1 MLLPPKNKKAMPSI
15 AGTEPFDSA
24 KELHELFIQRTHV
37 CLWLGV
43 VFFSL
48 FSLLDFIYCR
58 SFFWLFLGYR
68 LGFVAL
74 LVFLLLLLRYPPVRQ
89 YSHSVMWSAMLLGT
103 IVITV
108 MTVHLGGFASGYYV
122 GILLMIAGGF
132 SVLPLTVPQSLIL
145 GGLMYLVYTVTVS
158 LISLSHGSISV
169 PALANNSFFF
179 FAIILITSVQCYD
192 EIQITVK
199 SLRAKANLRAILTE
213 LRLYTDNL
221 EQLVCKRLEMLEE
234 SDLKFFDLYN
244 ALPDLVVLIDDK
256 GVIRMVN
263 RLGAAML
270 NQTVENLEETMIF
283 DYLFETDPDVFV
295 KRVIDRINEEGAIR
309 DVQLQMIT
317 PRGRRLEVE
326 ISGNHIAL
334 SQAGMH
340 YHLVIRDITATKKME
355 REVLKSSQLL
365 DTSRQAA
372 IFGLARL
379 AECRDDCTGSH
390 LLRIREYTRI
400 LAVELSGFPEIKGII
415 TAQFIEDL
423 CLSSILHDIGKIGIP
438 DAILLKP
445 DHLSAEEFS
454 IMQQHCLYGSEAL
467 TLDDYEKEELGFLKM
482 GQEIALNHHEC
493 WDGSGY
499 PNGLSGMQI
508 PLTARI
514 TALAD
519 VYDALTS
526 SRPYKPAYN
535 HEQARMYIIKESGRQ
550 FDPMIVSAFLKRE
563 QEFKAARRDLLLH
576 THPSSITTDTHGQ
589 P

>member
-1 MLLPPKNKKAMPSI
+1 
-15 AGTEPFDSA
+15 
-24 KELHELFIQRTHV
+24 
-37 CLWLGV
+37 
-43 VFFSL
+43 
-48 FSLLDFIYCR
+48 FSLLDFIYCH

-68 LGFVAL
+68 LGVVAI
-74 LVFLLLLLRYPPVRQ
+74 LVFLLLLLRYPPARR
-89 YSHSVMWSAMLLGT
+89 YSQGVMWSAMLLGT

-108 MTVHLGGFASGYYV
+108 MTVHLGGFTSGYYV
-122 GILLMIAGGF
+122 GILLMIAGAF
-132 SVLPLTVPQSLIL
+132 SVLPLTVLQSLIL
-145 GGLMYLVYTVTVS
+145 GSLMYLVYTGTVFLASSGHGAVS
-158 LISLSHGSISV
+158 L

-199 SLRAKANLRAILTE
+199 SLRAKASLRAILTE

-244 ALPDLVVLIDDK
+244 ALPDLVVLIDGK

-270 NQTVENLEETMIF
+270 DQTVEQLEETVIF
-283 DYLFETDPDVFV
+283 DYFFDTGPDVFIE
-295 KRVIDRINEEGAIR
+295 RVIDRINTEGAVR
-309 DVQLQMIT
+309 DVQLVMTT

-326 ISGNHIAL
+326 ITGNQIAL
-334 SQAGMH
+334 PHADIH
-340 YHLVIRDITATKKME
+340 YHLVIRDITSTKKIE

-379 AECRDDCTGSH
+379 AECRDDSTGSH

-400 LAVELSGFPEIKGII
+400 LAIELSGYPELKGVI
-415 TAQFIEDL
+415 TTQFIEDL

-445 DHLSAEEFS
+445 DHLSPEEYS
-454 IMQQHCLYGSEAL
+454 IMQKHCLYGSEAL
-467 TLDDYEKEELGFLKM
+467 TITDYREEEPGFLRM

-499 PNGLSGMQI
+499 PNGLSGIQI

-526 SRPYKPAYN
+526 SRAYKPAYN
-535 HEQARMYIIKESGRQ
+535 HEQARMYIVKESGRQ
-550 FDPMIVSAFLKRE
+550 FDPMVVNAFLKRE
-563 QEFKAARRDLLLH
+563 QEFKAARRDLLLR
-576 THPSSITTDTHGQ
+576 TNPSSIKADPNGK